1 MMTSTRAWLMPI
13 VAIAILLATCIRSR
27 AEDKPQY
34 DCAVIRAY
42 VAEHGQAAALGW
54 AIRNGYSWRQIREAR
69 RCLKPVDSP
78 AGRS

>member
-1 MMTSTRAWLMPI
+1 MINARGLLVVWLSALVLILVCSHARA
-13 VAIAILLATCIRSR
+13 ADR
-27 AEDKPQY
+27 PQY

-69 RCLKPVDSP
+69 RCLKS
-78 AGRS
+78 